1 MRQYES
7 VKLKN
12 EVNALREKGIDVNT
26 LGVPIFQIASS
37 EQWIVMFLNPKNVGD
52 YAVATVSEHDLIRL
66 GSLPAATIAEI
77 KEVVNRPDFFERTS
91 FLPVRFK
98 EYDMVEL
105 TVDKPKYKK
114 EGVEKGMRGCVMSEY
129 AIKGQWQIIFSEEGT
144 GKDIADIM
152 VSEEDLILVP

>member
-26 LGVPIFQIASS
+26 LGVLILQIASS
-37 EQWIVMFLNPKNVGD
+37 EQWIVMFLNPKNEGD
-52 YAVATVSEHDLIRL
+52 YAVATVSERDLIRL
-66 GSLPAATIAEI
+66 GSLPAAAISEI
-77 KEVVNRPDFFERTS
+77 KEIANRPNFFEHTS

-114 EGVEKGMRGCVMSEY
+114 EGVKKGMRGCVMSEY

-144 GKDIADIM
+144 GKDVADIM
-152 VSEEDLILVP
+152 VSEEDFILVP

>member
-26 LGVPIFQIASS
+26 LGVLILQIASS
-37 EQWIVMFLNPKNVGD
+37 EQWIVMFLNPKNEGD
-52 YAVATVSEHDLIRL
+52 YAVATVSERDLIRL
-66 GSLPAATIAEI
+66 GSLPAAAISEI
-77 KEVVNRPDFFERTS
+77 KEIANLPNFFEHTS

-114 EGVEKGMRGCVMSEY
+114 EGVKKGMRGCVMSEY

-144 GKDIADIM
+144 GKDVADIM
-152 VSEEDLILVP
+152 VSEEDFILVP

>member
-1 MRQYES
+1 M
-7 VKLKN
+7 
-12 EVNALREKGIDVNT
+12 
-26 LGVPIFQIASS
+26 
-37 EQWIVMFLNPKNVGD
+37 
-52 YAVATVSEHDLIRL
+52 IRL

-77 KEVVNRPDFFERTS
+77 KEIVNRPNFFEHTS
-91 FLPVRFK
+91 FLPIRFK

-114 EGVEKGMRGCVMSEY
+114 EGVVKGMRGCVMSEY

-144 GKDIADIM
+144 GKDVADIM

>member
-12 EVNALREKGIDVNT
+12 EVNDLQEKGIDVNT
-26 LGVPIFQIASS
+26 LGVLIYQIVSS
-37 EQWIVMFLNPKNVGD
+37 GQWIVMFLNPKNVGD
-52 YAVATVSEHDLIRL
+52 YAVATVSERDLIRL
-66 GSLPAATIAEI
+66 GSLPAATISEVKEI
-77 KEVVNRPDFFERTS
+77 ANRPNFFERTS

-114 EGVEKGMRGCVMSEY
+114 EGVKKGMRGCVMSEY

-144 GKDIADIM
+144 GKDVADIM
-152 VSEEDLILVP
+152 VLEEDFILVQ